1 MTSMLFSAKIFSIEN
16 SVPYMEQSF
25 NDNNECRD
33 PAMSD
38 LDPRLAAALAIEAG
52 VDNRTLTHLAIEED
66 QIDALLLERKLFIER
81 GPDQ

>member
-1 MTSMLFSAKIFSIEN
+1 
-16 SVPYMEQSF
+16 
-25 NDNNECRD
+25 
-33 PAMSD
+33 MSD